1 MLNIIYLF
9 DFANYGVTI
18 NISLLSFGEKM
29 KKDVRSQRQKLSFNI
44 FRAIAICAVVCTIG
58 LAIFLWAEALTP
70 GDKSAEQSTNVAD
83 TIRDHVDVIE
93 NEQVPL
99 TALNYMRT
107 GTAAYYIGETENL
120 RKDVIFIPTDATDK
134 RLTYTS
140 SDPEKLTV
148 DKNGNITI
156 VGGYGDVYITI
167 ASVEN
172 PEIKVRSHVFI
183 GGKKPVEGET
193 TDFSMYKIK
202 SDKITPIETSITVCE
217 EIFPLYKDQN
227 DEIIGANSV
236 SLKSSDT
243 SVVAIR
249 GKFLYGI
256 SEGTATI
263 TATCKS
269 AGLTKE
275 FEVVVTNPNNLS
287 APTSFEFKEDVM
299 NLSIFS
305 MCDIFTNLV
314 HPKYGFM
321 CKLKIGDKNI
331 IRRINDNL
339 VPNAIGQTTIT
350 MTPYANPDESFTYT
364 INVYEPIPESMRISG
379 EMRIL
384 SGEKHKYTISY
395 NDGKQSGTLK
405 MIKWEVVGDNATIT
419 QNGVL
424 VANKLGNVTI
434 RATSLQ
440 NPEVY
445 AEVTIRVSLFESFG
459 LFVRKVLGHFSAFAV
474 LGLGFAVSY
483 FLLMRPRW
491 TYAPCALVS
500 GFLVATMSEV
510 FQLPIFTPDRGPS
523 WVDVMI
529 DTMGVATGIAIAS
542 LIIFAYLIF
551 IKVSKKQ
558 SLKVR
563 RTLDS
568 LKPKTLFLSPAKTAI
583 LMDMQEYKLDNDCST
598 QDATPNCEQPSQI
611 DQTAQS

>member
-1 MLNIIYLF
+1 
-9 DFANYGVTI
+9 
-18 NISLLSFGEKM
+18 M

-44 FRAIAICAVVCTIG
+44 FRAIAICAVICTIG
-58 LAIFLWAEALTP
+58 LAIFLWGEALTP
-70 GDKSAEQSTNVAD
+70 GDKSATQSTTVAD

-93 NEQVPL
+93 NEYVPL
-99 TALNYMRT
+99 TALKYMRT
-107 GTAAYYIGETENL
+107 ETAAYYVGDTENL
-120 RKDVIFIPTDATDK
+120 QKDVSFIPADATDR
-134 RLTYTS
+134 RLTYQS

-148 DKNGNITI
+148 DEKGNITI
-156 VGGYGDVYITI
+156 VGGYGDIYITI

-172 PEIKVRSHVFI
+172 PEIKTRSHVFI
-183 GGKKPVEGET
+183 GGKKPVDGET

-202 SDKITPIETSITVCE
+202 NNKITPIESSITVCE
-217 EIFPLYKDQN
+217 EIFPQYRDQ
-227 DEIIGANSV
+227 DGEIIGANSM

-243 SVVAIR
+243 SIVAIR

-269 AGLTKE
+269 AGITKE
-275 FEVVVTNPNNLS
+275 FEVEVTNPNGKT

-305 MCDIFTNLV
+305 MCDIFTNLANS
-314 HPKYGFM
+314 KNGFM
-321 CKLKIGDKNI
+321 CNLKIGDKNI
-331 IRRINDNL
+331 IKRINDNL
-339 VPNAIGQTTIT
+339 VPYAIGQTTIT
-350 MTPYANPDESFTYT
+350 MTPFANPNESFTYT
-364 INVYEPIPESMRISG
+364 INVYEPTPESIRISG
-379 EMRIL
+379 QLRIL
-384 SGEKHKYTISY
+384 SGEKHRYIVSY
-395 NDGKQSGTLK
+395 NDGKQSGNLK
-405 MIKWEVVGDNATIT
+405 MIKWEVLGDNANIT
-419 QNGVL
+419 NDGVL

-445 AEVTIRVSLFESFG
+445 TEVTIRVSLFESFG
-459 LFVRKVLGHFSAFAV
+459 LFVRKVIGHFSAFAV

-483 FLLMRPRW
+483 FLLVRPRW

-510 FQLPIFTPDRGPS
+510 FQLPIFVEGRGAS

-529 DTMGVATGIAIAS
+529 DTMGVATGIAVAS

-551 IKVSKKQ
+551 IKISKTQ
-558 SLKVR
+558 SMKVR

-568 LKPKTLFLSPAKTAI
+568 LKPKTLFLSPAKTNM
-583 LMDMQEYKLDNDCST
+583 LMDMQEYALDNDCDI
-598 QDATPNCEQPSQI
+598 QDTTPDCEQSSQL
-611 DQTAQS
+611 DQTTES